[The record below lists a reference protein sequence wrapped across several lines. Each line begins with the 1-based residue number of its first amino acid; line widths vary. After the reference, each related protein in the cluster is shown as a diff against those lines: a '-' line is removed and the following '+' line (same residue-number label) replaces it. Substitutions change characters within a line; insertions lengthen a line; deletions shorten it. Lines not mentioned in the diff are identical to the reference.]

1 MGMEINLL
9 SKYPVSKRDI
19 KSRSLKT
26 KEDQIIATQY
36 GYDYFDGDRKYGY
49 GGYHYHSKYWN
60 NVVIDFMD
68 YFGLNSSSSLLDIGC
83 AKGFMLYELSKLI
96 PGISLKGIDISEYAI
111 ENAPPEIKSNISLA
125 NALSIPYP
133 ENHFDVV
140 ISINTLHNLEIDDCA
155 KALHEIERV
164 CKGNSFITVD
174 AYRTEE
180 EKHNMLDW
188 NLTAKTI
195 MHVDEWKYF
204 FNDVGYTGDFY
215 WFMP

>member
-1 MGMEINLL
+1 LG
-9 SKYPVSKRDI
+9 
-19 KSRSLKT
+19 
-26 KEDQIIATQY
+26 
-36 GYDYFDGDRKYGY
+36 
-49 GGYHYHSKYWN
+49 
-60 NVVIDFMD
+60 
-68 YFGLNSSSSLLDIGC
+68 
-83 AKGFMLYELSKLI
+83 
-96 PGISLKGIDISEYAI
+96 
-111 ENAPPEIKSNISLA
+111 
-125 NALSIPYP
+125 NALSIPFP

-140 ISINTLHNLEIDDCA
+140 ISINTLHNLEIDKCA

-164 CKGNSFITVD
+164 CKGKSFITVD

-180 EKHNMLDW
+180 EKQNMLDW